1 MAARDHTAVSV
12 RVGVR
17 RPSTQQT
24 AIPRMVI
31 LAVGPRT
38 RAWLSDA
45 YPAAVV
51 RKPERSASGTV
62 VEHLRFGHKQ
72 ALTGLPGLGARFPS
86 LVRDSVGLA
95 LSAGASSVDL
105 LLARAPR
112 ALPWDVHRPEILD
125 VFHAPLMRLPGT
137 LVTVPDVVGPALQA
151 DHPARDPEAIGQ
163 RLVQVARQLDPV
175 LREAWQVGLLDCP
188 PGVARPALL
197 SRLAGSDISLWTWSG
212 SGPAMARHGWRS
224 AAAAMAGLL
233 SRRKDVVFHGKSR
246 QKLSPGPGRSIR
258 RLTGGPAAQPPP
270 TEPVLNALLLD
281 RTGDSAVVSSETT
294 LRSPIGQWDVAT
306 LRTVKLIHRR
316 IRLAA
321 DEFVFRPVTSSE
333 SLALAAALDI
343 VLRPFVQAGLLAG
356 PGGQGTPNIRG
367 YAQRDQNAPSLVA
380 EVGATVRP
388 WARKLDVRVGVDP
401 GRSATVEVRT

>member
-1 MAARDHTAVSV
+1 
-12 RVGVR
+12 
-17 RPSTQQT
+17 
-24 AIPRMVI
+24 
-31 LAVGPRT
+31 
-38 RAWLSDA
+38 
-45 YPAAVV
+45 
-51 RKPERSASGTV
+51 
-62 VEHLRFGHKQ
+62 
-72 ALTGLPGLGARFPS
+72 
-86 LVRDSVGLA
+86 
-95 LSAGASSVDL
+95 
-105 LLARAPR
+105 
-112 ALPWDVHRPEILD
+112 
-125 VFHAPLMRLPGT
+125 
-137 LVTVPDVVGPALQA
+137 
-151 DHPARDPEAIGQ
+151 
-163 RLVQVARQLDPV
+163 
-175 LREAWQVGLLDCP
+175 
-188 PGVARPALL
+188 
-197 SRLAGSDISLWTWSG
+197 
-212 SGPAMARHGWRS
+212 
-224 AAAAMAGLL
+224 MAGLL

-281 RTGDSAVVSSETT
+281 RTGDTAVVSSETT